1 MFQRKLSKN
10 SRSAVDLA
18 ASLVEERRGRR
29 SLGVAAPPAFVRRS
43 SREGEIGGPN
53 RRVEWDVVGI
63 DGEEIPPDAG
73 GDGQGVE
80 ADMTVVDKERGC
92 SGGGLAVN
100 LMVED

>member
-1 MFQRKLSKN
+1 
-10 SRSAVDLA
+10 
-18 ASLVEERRGRR
+18 
-29 SLGVAAPPAFVRRS
+29 
-43 SREGEIGGPN
+43 
-53 RRVEWDVVGI
+53 VEWDVVRI

-80 ADMTVVDKERGC
+80 ADMTVVEKERGC